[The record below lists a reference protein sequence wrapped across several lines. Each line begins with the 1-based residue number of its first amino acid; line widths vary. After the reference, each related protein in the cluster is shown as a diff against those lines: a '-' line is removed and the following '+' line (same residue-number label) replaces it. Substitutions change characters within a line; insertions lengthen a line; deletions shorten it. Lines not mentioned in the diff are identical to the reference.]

1 MNVVSYASLVFLIVC
16 MFTCSFVVD
25 RYVKRS
31 HDDDNFPVLPSAVI
45 FLNLFVSVVV
55 AFVNLEWGQPVSWV
69 RDCCLSRRCQF
80 HDLATISLA
89 RCPRKRARQFQSTR
103 FIESPGAGLEPLS
116 SASKIFVIAQ
126 STMRTNSL
134 RKTLMTFS

>member
-1 MNVVSYASLVFLIVC
+1 MNVVSYESLVFLIVC

-55 AFVNLEWGQPVSWV
+55 AFVNLEWGQPVSWSAIAV
-69 RDCCLSRRCQF
+69 Y
-80 HDLATISLA
+80 LAVANFMISL
-89 RCPRKRARQFQSTR
+89 
-103 FIESPGAGLEPLS
+103 LS
-116 SASKIFVIAQ
+116 LSWLAVQGNALVNPKVRGS
-126 STMRTNSL
+126 
-134 RKTLMTFS
+134 